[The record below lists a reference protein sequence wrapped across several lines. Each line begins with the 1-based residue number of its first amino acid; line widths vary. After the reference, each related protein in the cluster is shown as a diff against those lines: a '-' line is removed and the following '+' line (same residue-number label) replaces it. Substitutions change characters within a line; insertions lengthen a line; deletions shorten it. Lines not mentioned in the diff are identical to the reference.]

1 MHHASCNMHDAS
13 CGAHSLLHLTA
24 RLRACIAGAVH
35 AGQSRDQFVAEE
47 PELTE
52 DNVPLATLP
61 PLVGDQKVEFM
72 LGVTK
77 PPKRGAHVQGN
88 LPNAKRLRK

>member
-1 MHHASCNMHDAS
+1 M
-13 CGAHSLLHLTA
+13 
-24 RLRACIAGAVH
+24 
-35 AGQSRDQFVAEE
+35 AEE